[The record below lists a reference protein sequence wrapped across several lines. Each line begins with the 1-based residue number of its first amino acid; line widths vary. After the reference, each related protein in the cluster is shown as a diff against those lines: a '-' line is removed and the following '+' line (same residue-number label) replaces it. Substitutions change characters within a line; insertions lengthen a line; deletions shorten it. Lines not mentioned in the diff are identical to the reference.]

1 MVQISSSPQ
10 KNIVSEINTLDDLI
24 SISENSHLYNNIPL
38 ENRNRLI
45 ELQPTLY
52 KLRNMIGLTK
62 IKNQI
67 VNQIVYY
74 IQRFND
80 ANQDM
85 LHTCIE
91 GEPGCGKTTLG
102 KILGEIYCK
111 LGILSSNKFTVAKRT
126 DLIAGYLGQT
136 AIKTQKILDDAKG
149 GVLFIDEAYSLGNE
163 ENRDSFSKEC
173 IDTLNRFLTEN
184 KEDFVCII
192 AGYKNSLKD
201 CFFSVNPGL
210 DRRFPWRYTIDP
222 YSPDELLQIFQHQVK
237 INGYLLESNSISA
250 AFFEQNKNYFLHA
263 GGDTETFFNKC
274 KIYHSNR
281 VFFMPRRYRKILN
294 NKDISNAI
302 VVYKQSKIADT
313 TLNNNTV
320 HLYL

>member
-1 MVQISSSPQ
+1 MVQILSLPE
-10 KNIVSEINTLDDLI
+10 KNVVTEINTLDDLI
-24 SISENSHLYNNIPL
+24 QIAENTDMYKNIPI
-38 ENRNRLI
+38 ENRTRLKD
-45 ELQPTLY
+45 LLPTLY
-52 KLRNMIGLTK
+52 KLKNMIGLST

-80 ANQDM
+80 SNHDM

-91 GEPGCGKTTLG
+91 GDPGCGKTTLG

-111 LGILSSNKFTVAKRT
+111 LGILSSSKFTIAKRT

-136 AIKTQKILDDAKG
+136 AMKTQKVLDEAKG

-173 IDTLNRFLTEN
+173 IDTINRFLTEN
-184 KEDFVCII
+184 KDDFVCII

-201 CFFSVNPGL
+201 CFFAVNPGL
-210 DRRFPWRYTIDP
+210 NRRFPWRYSIDP
-222 YSPDELLQIFQHQVK
+222 YSPEELFQIFKHQVK
-237 INGYLLESNSISA
+237 INGYLLDDNSINS
-250 AFFEQNKNYFLHA
+250 AFFETNKKYFSHA

-281 VFFMPRRYRKILN
+281 VFFVPRRFRKILN
-294 NKDISNAI
+294 EKDITNAI
-302 VVYKQSKIADT
+302 KVYKNSKENDY
-313 TLNNNTV
+313 NNNLY
-320 HLYL
+320 HLYI

>member
-1 MVQISSSPQ
+1 MVQIFSQ
-10 KNIVSEINTLDDLI
+10 LKKNLVTEIKTLNDLI
-24 SISENSHLYNNIPL
+24 EIAENIDIYVNIPI
-38 ENRNRLI
+38 NNKNRLV
-45 ELQPTLY
+45 ELLPTLY
-52 KLRNMIGLTK
+52 KLKNMIGLSK
-62 IKNQI
+62 IKDQI
-67 VNQIVYY
+67 VHQIVYY
-74 IQRFND
+74 IQKFND
-80 ANQDM
+80 TNQDM

-111 LGILSSNKFTVAKRT
+111 LGILSTNKFIIAKRT

-136 AIKTQKILDDAKG
+136 AIKTQKVLDEAKG

-173 IDTLNRFLTEN
+173 IDTINRFLTEN
-184 KEDFVCII
+184 KQDFVCII

-222 YSPDELLQIFQHQVK
+222 YSSTELLEIFKHQVK
-237 INGYLLESNSISA
+237 INGYLLEDDSISSL
-250 AFFEQNKNYFLHA
+250 FFDENKNFFAHA
-263 GGDTETFFNKC
+263 GGDTEIFFNKC

-281 VFFMPRRYRKILN
+281 VFFLPRRYRKIF
-294 NKDISNAI
+294 NKIDISNACK
-302 VVYKQSKIADT
+302 VFKDSKQNDKS
-313 TLNNNTV
+313 LSC
-320 HLYL
+320 HLYI

>member
-1 MVQISSSPQ
+1 MTNDI
-10 KNIVSEINTLDDLI
+10 ITEIKTLQDLI
-24 SISENSHLYNNIPL
+24 TIAKNTNIYQHVPE
-38 ENRNRLI
+38 ENRNK
-45 ELQPTLY
+45 LQNLLPTLI
-52 KLRNMIGLTK
+52 KLNNLIGLKK

-67 VNQIVYY
+67 VHQIIYY
-74 IQRFND
+74 IQKFND
-80 ANQDM
+80 SNQDM

-111 LGILSSNKFTVAKRT
+111 LGILSTNKFTLVKRS

-136 AIKTQKILDDAKG
+136 AIKTQKVLDEAKG
-149 GVLFIDEAYSLGNE
+149 GVLFIDEAYSLGNQ

-173 IDTLNRFLTEN
+173 IDTINRFLTEN

-192 AGYKNSLKD
+192 AGYKNSLKE

-210 DRRFPWRYTIDP
+210 ERRFPWKYSIDT
-222 YSPDELLQIFQHQVK
+222 YSPDELLEIFKYQVK
-237 INGYLLESNSISA
+237 MNGYILESKSIDTNFFKVYQNFFKNS
-250 AFFEQNKNYFLHA
+250 

-281 VFFMPRRYRKILN
+281 VFFLPRRHRKILID
-294 NKDISNAI
+294 KDIQNAI
-302 VVYKQSKIADT
+302 NVFKESSNENRENQIHHIYI
-313 TLNNNTV
+313 
-320 HLYL
+320 